1 MALKPWRRDREAVIT
16 LKTSWAEADMYGL
29 PLQMVNKGGV
39 AEMASLLLLIAQET
53 EQKMTSK
60 PEADGE
66 AHADMERPSVAE
78 GSSSGGGA
86 PDKTHSS
93 YSGAPR
99 AMPGEVTFRGRDML
113 HLLWQLS
120 AR

>member
-1 MALKPWRRDREAVIT
+1 
-16 LKTSWAEADMYGL
+16 
-29 PLQMVNKGGV
+29 MVNKGGV

-60 PEADGE
+60 PEAEGE
-66 AHADMERPSVAE
+66 GHAEAEKQNAAE

-99 AMPGEVTFRGRDML
+99 TLREGAMCDLQSARRA
-113 HLLWQLS
+113 LS
-120 AR
+120 ALTAECTGARQLLTFLLGDQAYVA

>member
-1 MALKPWRRDREAVIT
+1 
-16 LKTSWAEADMYGL
+16 
-29 PLQMVNKGGV
+29 
-39 AEMASLLLLIAQET
+39 MASLLLLIAQET
-53 EQKMTSK
+53 EQKMTAK

-66 AHADMERPSVAE
+66 VNADAEKPNAAE

-99 AMPGEVTFRGRDML
+99 AVSVIGSVAEAQGDTCCPPSD
-113 HLLWQLS
+113 S
-120 AR
+120 

>member
-1 MALKPWRRDREAVIT
+1 MALA
-16 LKTSWAEADMYGL
+16 M
-29 PLQMVNKGGV
+29 QMVNRGGV

-66 AHADMERPSVAE
+66 ANADAEKHNAAE

-93 YSGAPR
+93 YSGAPC
-99 AMPGEVTFRGRDML
+99 AVHVTVIPCRLTDA
-113 HLLWQLS
+113 LLAIPACQF
-120 AR
+120 A